1 VTDFQPVAQARQAV
15 RQLLKKA
22 APVDDVAVAVSGGA
36 DSLALAA
43 ATAYVAARLE
53 LSVHALIVDH
63 QLQPGSADVAATAA
77 KQLHGL
83 GIADVRI
90 LTVTV
95 TGRGG
100 PEAAARNARYKAL
113 RSAGFPLV
121 LLGHTQDDQAET
133 VLLGLGRGSG
143 PRSIAGMRDLD
154 PPWARPFLSVP
165 RVTTVAA
172 CEALGLT
179 AWEDPHN
186 VDPAYTRVRLRREV
200 LPLLEDV
207 LQGGVAPAL
216 ARTAAQLRDDTEA
229 LDALATRLLKAATVE
244 AGLSMERPGSPG
256 PDGLK
261 RTATKPG
268 GAGHNAAEPDE
279 AKRAAAGLDA
289 AGRPDG
295 EQGASGTVSHS
306 ELAEHA
312 VAVPDA
318 VGHNAAEPGAAEH
331 SAPKPNAAEL
341 PVSDH
346 AASRT
351 QPRPAN
357 PTAMLAVELDVA
369 ILSTE
374 PPALRRRALRRW
386 LLDAGVPELS
396 DAHLRSADALI
407 SDWRGQ
413 GDTWLPGNFAV
424 GRTRGRLRVSGWARG
439 EGTGCTATT
448 SPPC

>member
-1 VTDFQPVAQARQAV
+1 VTDFRPVAHTRQAV

-22 APVDDVAVAVSGGA
+22 GRYSDVAVAVSGGA

-43 ATAYVAARLE
+43 ATAYVTSRLDVT
-53 LSVHALIVDH
+53 VHGLIVDH

-77 KQLHGL
+77 KQLHDL
-83 GIADVRI
+83 GIDDVQV

-100 PEAAARNARYKAL
+100 PEAAARNARYNAL

-143 PRSIAGMRDLD
+143 PRSITGMRDLD

-165 RVTTVAA
+165 RVTTAGA

-179 AWEDPHN
+179 TWDDPHN

-229 LDALATRLLKAATVE
+229 LDTLAARLLSAALT
-244 AGLSMERPGSPG
+244 G
-256 PDGLK
+256 
-261 RTATKPG
+261 
-268 GAGHNAAEPDE
+268 
-279 AKRAAAGLDA
+279 DA
-289 AGRPDG
+289 ARLGSGR
-295 EQGASGTVSHS
+295 QT
-306 ELAEHA
+306 
-312 VAVPDA
+312 
-318 VGHNAAEPGAAEH
+318 AA
-331 SAPKPNAAEL
+331 
-341 PVSDH
+341 
-346 AASRT
+346 
-351 QPRPAN
+351 
-357 PTAMLAVELDVA
+357 ELDVA
-369 ILSTE
+369 VLSAE
-374 PPALRRRALRRW
+374 PPALRRRVLRRW

-407 SDWRGQ
+407 GAWRGQ

-424 GRTRGRLRVSGWARG
+424 GRTRGRLRVSAWEPG
-439 EGTGCTATT
+439 EGSGCTATT

>member
-1 VTDFQPVAQARQAV
+1 MTDFQPVARTRQAV
-15 RQLLKKA
+15 RRLLA
-22 APVDDVAVAVSGGA
+22 ACPVTDVAVAVSGGA

-43 ATAYVAARLE
+43 ATAHVASRQGRT
-53 LSVHALIVDH
+53 VHGLIVDH
-63 QLQPGSADVAATAA
+63 QLQVGSADVAAAAA

-83 GIADVRI
+83 GIDDVQV

-100 PEAAARNARYKAL
+100 PEAAARSARYTAL

-121 LLGHTQDDQAET
+121 LLGHTLDDQAET

-172 CEALGLT
+172 CEALGLV

-186 VDPAYTRVRLRREV
+186 DDPAYTRVRLRREV

-229 LDALATRLLKAATVE
+229 LDTLSARLLPAALV
-244 AGLSMERPGSPG
+244 
-256 PDGLK
+256 DG
-261 RTATKPG
+261 
-268 GAGHNAAEPDE
+268 
-279 AKRAAAGLDA
+279 
-289 AGRPDG
+289 
-295 EQGASGTVSHS
+295 
-306 ELAEHA
+306 
-312 VAVPDA
+312 
-318 VGHNAAEPGAAEH
+318 
-331 SAPKPNAAEL
+331 
-341 PVSDH
+341 
-346 AASRT
+346 
-351 QPRPAN
+351 
-357 PTAMLAVELDVA
+357 ELDVA
-369 ILSTE
+369 VLSAE
-374 PPALRRRALRRW
+374 PSALRRRVLRRW
-386 LLDAGVPELS
+386 LLDAGVRELT

-407 SDWRGQ
+407 GEWRGQ
-413 GDTWLPGNFAV
+413 GDVWLPGNFAV
-424 GRTRGRLRVSGWARG
+424 GRARGRLRVTAWEPG